1 MIGGGL
7 IFIIYGISLGER
19 GNFFTE
25 TINIRNY
32 QPVESILLPNNG
44 SLYEGFLKMLI
55 HMSKKLC
62 KTNKHSESHTNQ
74 RTFRN
79 QILQKKYHLL

>member
-19 GNFFTE
+19 GNFYTE

-32 QPVESILLPNNG
+32 QPVESIHLPNNG
-44 SLYEGFLKMLI
+44 SLYEGFDVNRTKN
-55 HMSKKLC
+55 LC
-62 KTNKHSESHTNQ
+62 KTNKHSESHQ
-74 RTFRN
+74 RTVSN
-79 QILQKKYHLL
+79 KDQ